1 VGSKTL
7 IYKTKVEQNLNES
20 YKHLDRL
27 NGAFEQLN
35 LKYNF
40 PLNQDSYDKIIN
52 DINDL
57 AFSDQVIYRFSKLQD
72 TIGAKLFKSLL
83 LYQGENINRPFL
95 DILNSLERIDI
106 IDVEEWF
113 EIRDLRNEIAHEY
126 EDNENIAIN
135 ILNTI
140 YKLKQ
145 ELEKILNR
153 IKEMI

>member
-20 YKHLDRL
+20 YKHLSRL
-27 NGAFEQLN
+27 NGAFEQLS

-52 DINDL
+52 NIHDL

-83 LYQGENINRPFL
+83 SYQGENTNKPFL
-95 DILNSLERIDI
+95 DILNSLERIDVL
-106 IDVEEWF
+106 DVEEWF

-126 EDNENIAIN
+126 EDSENMAIN

-140 YKLKQ
+140 YELKQ
-145 ELEKILNR
+145 ELEKILHR